1 MTKRDLIYT
10 IRAQNLQNLIDERF
24 NGNATNFAREAI
36 KLPLD
41 KKPTDIYLYLNKSR
55 NISSKKAKEIEENL
69 GLADGY
75 LDQNRS
81 SNQEL
86 EPGTFVI
93 PEYSVK
99 LAASSHNGAEVISPE
114 NIIRHHTL
122 NDTFL
127 IQYRVKPENLAVVSV
142 TGHSMETTLR
152 DGEKVVIDVSRRE
165 PIDNR
170 VFAITTK
177 NHCWVKRLRV
187 TTNGER
193 WRSDNEEYRE
203 FDDELN
209 NGTSIVIDGLVL
221 YSLGREIN

>member
-1 MTKRDLIYT
+1 MDYKKTLAKYIEQHHKNLNQFCKEYDLNYGSMHSRLNGDRKLELVAAKNIEDKIFEKT
-10 IRAQNLQNLIDERF
+10 GLRIFSAKDEEF
-24 NGNATNFAREAI
+24 
-36 KLPLD
+36 
-41 KKPTDIYLYLNKSR
+41 
-55 NISSKKAKEIEENL
+55 
-69 GLADGY
+69 
-75 LDQNRS
+75 
-81 SNQEL
+81 
-86 EPGTFVI
+86 EPGTFRI
-93 PEYSVK
+93 PEYNVK
-99 LAASSHNGAEVISPE
+99 LSAGHGEEVISPE
-114 NIIRHHTL
+114 NIIRHHIL

-127 IQYRVKPENLAVVSV
+127 VQYRVKPENLAVVSV

-152 DGEKVVIDVSRRE
+152 DGERVVIDISRRE
-165 PIDNR
+165 SIDNR

-209 NGTSIVIDGLVL
+209 NGTTVVIDGLVL